1 AEGAKTS
8 RSGMLRRNP
17 NSDSYF
23 HGDPFEPENAD
34 GDVINLDR
42 VGGIIRRQWKVVLA
56 VTIIGTLIGFTYLW
70 FATPLYKA
78 SNELLIDQ
86 SDAGLTSQVTGN
98 TDSSQADAAIMSQ
111 VELFG
116 SPNVAGTTVD
126 ALNLTADKAFMASG
140 GGNLKSQIMGL
151 FKPILAP
158 FQKARAKS
166 EGGAV
171 AKLPVPAT
179 TPRDNAIN
187 IVQGNTNIT
196 RVKGTYLLEVDYLDP
211 DPVRATNIANALA
224 EAYLTD
230 QLNSKYDATR
240 RASDWLQ
247 QRIDQLSKESV
258 AADTAVEQFRASN
271 NLQTA
276 NGQLI
281 SDQQVSQLN
290 SALIAAQNATAAAK
304 AKVDQINTIV
314 ASNDPNALVTAALDS
329 PLINSLRT
337 RYLDTAKRESDFAA
351 LVGDQHIQ
359 TQRLKAEM
367 DEYQGQIKEEL
378 TRIAAGYASDYQV
391 AQAHEQSQRD
401 SLTQATKSD
410 PTSNALLAQLN
421 ELMLKSQS
429 VKNLYQSF
437 LQNYQSAA
445 QRTSFP
451 IAEARIVTPAT
462 VPSSP
467 SSPIGWLVLGASTF
481 LGGLIGV
488 GVGGMREFK
497 DRFVR
502 TVDHLRTDVGL
513 EYLGLVPL
521 LDRVRGK
528 AKHTAP
534 LLPNRVAPLDNTLF
548 NYVLDHRRS
557 QFAETLRS
565 AKVAA
570 DLALA
575 DTKSKVLG
583 MVSLLPEEGK
593 TTLSYNFA
601 SFIASTGART
611 LIIDADLRRPTLSRH
626 ATPHC
631 KAGLIEAVLH
641 KATMLE
647 AIFVDPAT
655 GLDVLPIS
663 LSTAALSSADL
674 LGSATF
680 AALLDAARH
689 QYEYII
695 LDLPPIAAVVDARA
709 VSPQVDAFVLVV
721 QWGSTSRQ
729 FLQSTLNAEPRIA
742 EKCVGTILNK
752 ADIKK
757 LQLYRTPGSS
767 EAYMAEYSSYFR
779 DSG

>member
-1 AEGAKTS
+1 
-8 RSGMLRRNP
+8 MLRRNP
-17 NSDSYF
+17 NSDSF
-23 HGDPFEPENAD
+23 AQGEPFDTDNAD
-34 GDVINLDR
+34 SDVINLDR
-42 VGGIIRRQWKVVLA
+42 IGGIIRRQWKVVLA
-56 VTIIGTLIGFTYLW
+56 ITVVGMLIGVAYLW

-78 SNELLIDQ
+78 TNEVLIDQ

-98 TDSSQADAAIMSQ
+98 TDSSQADAAILSQ
-111 VELFG
+111 VELFSG
-116 SPNVAGTTVD
+116 PSVAGTAVD
-126 ALNLTADKAFMASG
+126 ALNLTADKAFMATG
-140 GGNLKSQIMGL
+140 GGNLKSQILGL
-151 FKPILAP
+151 FKPIFGT
-158 FQKARAKS
+158 FQKAKAKADA
-166 EGGAV
+166 GQ
-171 AKLPVPAT
+171 AKLPAPAV

-187 IVQGNTNIT
+187 IVQGNSNIT
-196 RVKGTYLLEVDYLDP
+196 RVKGTYLLEVDYSDP

-247 QRIDQLSKESV
+247 QRIEQLSTESV
-258 AADTAVEQFRASN
+258 AADTAVEQFRAAN

-281 SDQQVSQLN
+281 SDQQVAQLN
-290 SALIAAQNATAAAK
+290 SALIAAQNATASAK
-304 AKVDQINTIV
+304 AKVDQINTIL

-378 TRIAAGYASDYQV
+378 TRIAAGYASDFQV

-401 SLTQATKSD
+401 ALATATKSD
-410 PTSNALLAQLN
+410 PASNALMAQLN

-451 IAEARIVTPAT
+451 IAEARIVTPAE
-462 VPSSP
+462 VPTSP
-467 SSPIGWLVLGASTF
+467 ASPVGWLVLAASTF
-481 LGGLIGV
+481 LGGLVGV
-488 GVGGMREFK
+488 GFGGMREFR

-513 EYLGLVPL
+513 EYLGMVPL
-521 LDRVRGK
+521 IDRVNSK
-528 AKHTAP
+528 AKHSGQLVA
-534 LLPNRVAPLDNTLF
+534 NRVAPLDHTLF
-548 NYVLDHRRS
+548 NYVLEHRRS

-570 DLALA
+570 DLALS

-583 MVSLLPEEGK
+583 MISLLPEEGK

-601 SFIASTGART
+601 TLIAATGART

-641 KATMLE
+641 KATMQE

-674 LGSATF
+674 LGSGTF
-680 AALLDAARH
+680 AALLDAARR

-695 LDLPPIAAVVDARA
+695 LDLPPVAAVVDARA

-779 DSG
+779 ESG